1 MREQRIEHRRVR
13 GAGRSRGEEEEERR
27 AEAVVGLLAE
37 RAGYLTWVRRQ
48 RGRWIWVDAAW
59 RCEGA

>member
-13 GAGRSRGEEEEERR
+13 GAGRSRGEEEE
-27 AEAVVGLLAE
+27 VGLLAE

-48 RGRWIWVDAAW
+48 RGHWIWVDAAW
-59 RCEGA
+59 RCVKP